1 MLDQSASP
9 SKRTTSWS
17 GAAQSV
23 GAGVIAGIVAG
34 LIVGAASRL
43 AMRIVALVADDPLEF
58 TVEGSVGILAIV
70 SLASIVP
77 GIIYALTRR
86 FLPWPE
92 AARGLLFGVAML
104 CVVGAPFFY
113 GALSNGELSRGP
125 LDLGRGLF
133 AALFLFFGPTLGL
146 MTGWLSSRLPTPRRT
161 FGSVVGY
168 GALLVAALV
177 GLAVQ
182 IQVLLLIYFGIGAA

>member
-1 MLDQSASP
+1 
-9 SKRTTSWS
+9 
-17 GAAQSV
+17 
-23 GAGVIAGIVAG
+23 VIAGIVAG

-113 GALSNGELSRGP
+113 GALSNGEPSRGP